1 MYLSSSLNFNRN
13 WKMSRQFLS
22 FKVSKFIAQHF
33 ETCCFLGH
41 AWLLRRSECSRKKL
55 CFGLWCVALFWLAF
69 YLNCFYLGNEP
80 WPANLKLKFVKG
92 QNFSHGETVVL
103 TPAEPQQTIELR
115 INMIAPSQ
123 DGLYQGQWRGVTL
136 NGAYFGS

>member
-1 MYLSSSLNFNRN
+1 M
-13 WKMSRQFLS
+13 
-22 FKVSKFIAQHF
+22 
-33 ETCCFLGH
+33 
-41 AWLLRRSECSRKKL
+41 
-55 CFGLWCVALFWLAF
+55 
-69 YLNCFYLGNEP
+69 
-80 WPANLKLKFVKG
+80 KG
-92 QNFSHGETVVL
+92 QNFSFFETVVL